1 MDVTLDR
8 QFHSDIRRHS
18 PAPTMPPREATP
30 AAAVSVQ
37 SAAAV
42 TAVNQPE
49 KPAHSVKDQDREEA
63 RARRQELVSDTA
75 TGSGRYARKLVYER
89 ELDRTFLDVVD
100 RDDEERLLMRMPPEK
115 LVRFLANRGLGQSGP
130 ESAAPQVDLMA

>member
-18 PAPTMPPREATP
+18 PSPTMPPREATP

-49 KPAHSVKDQDREEA
+49 KPAQSVKDQDREEA

-75 TGSGRYARKLVYER
+75 SGSGRYARKLVYER

-115 LVRFLANRGLGQSGP
+115 LVRFLADRGQGQTGP
-130 ESAAPQVDLMA
+130 ESAASQIDLVA

>member
-1 MDVTLDR
+1 M
-8 QFHSDIRRHS
+8 
-18 PAPTMPPREATP
+18 
-30 AAAVSVQ
+30 Q

-42 TAVNQPE
+42 VAVNQPE
-49 KPAHSVKDQDREEA
+49 KPAHSVEDEDREDA
-63 RARRQELVSDTA
+63 RARRQELESDTP

-115 LVRFLANRGLGQSGP
+115 LVRFLADHSHGLARP
-130 ESAAPQVDLMA
+130 ESAAPQLDLMA